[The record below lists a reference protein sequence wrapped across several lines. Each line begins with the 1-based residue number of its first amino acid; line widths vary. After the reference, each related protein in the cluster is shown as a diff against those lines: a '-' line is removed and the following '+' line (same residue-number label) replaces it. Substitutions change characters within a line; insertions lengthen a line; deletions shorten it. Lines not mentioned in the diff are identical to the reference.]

1 MYLEFKLLSIIA
13 FNCFQWQGFS
23 VSMGTREA
31 RDLGVPFLPSDSVT
45 TLIRSGDTKEGD
57 WEGWEHL
64 WTPLSAGFS
73 EGVSP

>member
-1 MYLEFKLLSIIA
+1 
-13 FNCFQWQGFS
+13 
-23 VSMGTREA
+23 MGTREA

-73 EGVSP
+73 EGGSP